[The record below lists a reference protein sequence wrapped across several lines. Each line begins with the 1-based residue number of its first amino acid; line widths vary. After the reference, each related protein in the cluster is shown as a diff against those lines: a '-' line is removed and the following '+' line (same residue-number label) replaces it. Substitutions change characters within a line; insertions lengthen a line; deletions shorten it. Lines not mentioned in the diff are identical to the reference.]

1 MPIEYIS
8 IIIAALSF
16 IVAGGSL
23 YMSFVTYRKYDRKI
37 KEYQLRKIDQEK
49 TAKIR
54 IELIE
59 SNPEL
64 GLYVIKL
71 SNKGTTDYNGFKFYL
86 ATSLKE
92 NINLE
97 YNKAPRIFK
106 SDSSFSV
113 KIKTTPKTIVGLCI
127 VSMDWYD
134 PHLETMYNEINTVVL
149 E

>member
-1 MPIEYIS
+1 MSIDYIS
-8 IIIAALSF
+8 ICIAGLSLLISGGALYISA
-16 IVAGGSL
+16 I
-23 YMSFVTYRKYDRKI
+23 TYRKYDRKI
-37 KEYQLRKIDQEK
+37 KENQLQKIDQEK
-49 TAKIR
+49 IAKIR

-59 SNPEL
+59 SNPES

-71 SNKGTTDYNGFKFYL
+71 SNKGATDYNGFKFYL

-134 PHLETMYNEINTVVL
+134 PHLKTTYNEIDTVVL